1 MSREPIQTRVDGE
14 TEAAIQA
21 YADANDL
28 SRGDAIRMMLRTG
41 LANRDDDGPIDT
53 SERDR
58 DRQVLEQRQLDI
70 ADRQRQ
76 IIRFQR
82 IAVFGGIGWAVVT
95 LATGA
100 TGPVWAALGMLA
112 IVFMATSTYIWEY
125 VPSFD

>member
-1 MSREPIQTRVDGE
+1 VSRESIQTRVDGE
-14 TEAAIQA
+14 TEATIQA
-21 YADANDL
+21 YADANNL
-28 SRGDAIRMMLRTG
+28 SRGDAIRMMVHTG
-41 LANRDDDGPIDT
+41 LAHRDDDGLIDA

-70 ADRQRQ
+70 ANRQHQ

-112 IVFMATSTYIWEY
+112 IVLMATSTYIWEY
-125 VPSFD
+125 FPSFD